1 MPDEPQPGDREPPEE
16 PHDSGGG
23 PAGGSSESRGE
34 RADSPGERADSPADS
49 PGGDAPHPPLGGGL
63 GGIPGLEGL
72 AGLGGGLAGMSG
84 LGGFPGLEN
93 IDLNQIMR
101 MLQSTGPVNWEVA
114 GQVARVVA
122 LEGGE
127 ERPVDAAAAGQL
139 TELAH
144 AAQAQVV
151 QETGLGETLG
161 GPVRALTRT
170 EWADLHLEALKPVLE
185 ALAATLGDALTE
197 QLADE
202 AGAVPDVTDPSDAG
216 LPGGPGAPGDP
227 FAAFAGLFPML
238 APLLLGVQAGSMVGY
253 LAQHAL
259 GRYDLPLPTSDA
271 PTLCF
276 VVENLDTF
284 EDAWSL
290 PRADVRFYVALHE
303 VVHAAE
309 RTVPWVRDALVEL
322 ATEYVSSYQ
331 LDADVLEAQFG
342 DLDPMNPESLQAL
355 AERPEELLGAMQS
368 DRQREVLG
376 RLRIL
381 TSVLEGYA
389 DEVLGRIGRRLIP
402 SYDQIHEA
410 IQRHRIERGEA
421 ERFIE
426 GLLGLKLEREDYERG
441 AAFCRGVV
449 ERAGTEGLNRI
460 WTGANMVPTPS
471 ELEAPGLWLARIDL
485 PDPGA

>member
-1 MPDEPQPGDREPPEE
+1 MGAFPGM
-16 PHDSGGG
+16 
-23 PAGGSSESRGE
+23 AG
-34 RADSPGERADSPADS
+34 
-49 PGGDAPHPPLGGGL
+49 
-63 GGIPGLEGL
+63 I
-72 AGLGGGLAGMSG
+72 
-84 LGGFPGLEN
+84 PGLEN
-93 IDLNQIMR
+93 IDLAQMMR

-114 GQVARVVA
+114 AQVARVVA

-127 ERPVDAAAAGQL
+127 ERPVDPSAADQL
-139 TELAH
+139 SELAH
-144 AAQAQVV
+144 AAQALVV
-151 QETGLGETLG
+151 AETGLGETLG

-170 EWADLHLEALKPVLE
+170 EWATLHLEALRPVLE
-185 ALAATLGDALTE
+185 ALATTLGDALTE
-197 QLADE
+197 QLAEEGPGAFGAE
-202 AGAVPDVTDPSDAG
+202 AGPEG
-216 LPGGPGAPGDP
+216 LPGAGDDP
-227 FAAFAGLFPML
+227 LAAFAGLFPLL
-238 APLLLGVQAGSMVGY
+238 APLLLGVQSGSMVGY

-259 GRYDLPLPTSDA
+259 GRYDLPLPASDA

-290 PRADVRFYVALHE
+290 PRADLRFYVALHE
-303 VVHAAE
+303 VVHAAQ
-309 RTVPWVRDALVEL
+309 RSVPWVRERLVEL

-331 LDADVLEAQFG
+331 LDADVLEARFG

-355 AERPEELLGAMQS
+355 AERPDELLGAMQS
-368 DRQREVLG
+368 ERQREVLG
-376 RLRIL
+376 RLRVF

-426 GLLGLKLEREDYERG
+426 GLIGLKLERDDYERG

-449 ERAGTEGLNRI
+449 ERAGNEGLNRL
-460 WTGANMVPTPS
+460 WSGVQMVPTPP

-485 PDPGA
+485 PDQ

>member
-1 MPDEPQPGDREPPEE
+1 VPDEPQPGDREPPEE
-16 PHDSGGG
+16 PRDGNGEGSGESPPG
-23 PAGGSSESRGE
+23 AG
-34 RADSPGERADSPADS
+34 ASP
-49 PGGDAPHPPLGGGL
+49 PGGDP

-72 AGLGGGLAGMSG
+72 AGLGGGLGGLSGMSG

-93 IDLNQIMR
+93 VDLGQIMR

-114 GQVARVVA
+114 AQVAGVVA
-122 LEGGE
+122 LEGGD
-127 ERPVDAAAAGQL
+127 ERPVDPAAADQL

-151 QETGLGETLG
+151 AETGLGETLG

-202 AGAVPDVTDPSDAG
+202 AGAAPELTDPN
-216 LPGGPGAPGDP
+216 LPGGPGAGDP

-271 PTLCF
+271 PALCF

-290 PRADVRFYVALHE
+290 PRADLRFYVALHE
-303 VVHAAE
+303 VVHAAQ
-309 RTVPWVRDALVEL
+309 RTVPWVRDRLVEL

-376 RLRIL
+376 RLRVL

-389 DEVLGRIGRRLIP
+389 DEVLARIGRRLIP

-426 GLLGLKLEREDYERG
+426 GLIGLKLERDDYERG

-449 ERAGTEGLNRI
+449 ERAGSEGLNRL
-460 WTGANMVPTPS
+460 WSGVHMVPTPA

-485 PDPGA
+485 PDTDA